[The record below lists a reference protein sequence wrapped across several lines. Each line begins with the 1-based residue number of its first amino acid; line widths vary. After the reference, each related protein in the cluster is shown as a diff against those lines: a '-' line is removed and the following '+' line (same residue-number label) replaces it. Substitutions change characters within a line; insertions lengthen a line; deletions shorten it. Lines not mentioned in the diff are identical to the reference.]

1 MAKEHSIEIDD
12 NDANWLAWGRLVV
25 SWIDDP
31 GKRPTTAKQ
40 LKKQWDDAKP
50 NPITGKIRGL
60 AANIAI
66 EITTYDGDG
75 PIIIPIPTRKMIDK
89 DWTQL
94 QVDFAA
100 GKKKY
105 PIPGFYDLIYQTP
118 TRKDFASYN
127 DLEDQACRRLGEY
140 VINECM

>member
-31 GKRPTTAKQ
+31 GLRPTTAKQ
-40 LKKQWDDAKP
+40 LKKQWDASTPK
-50 NPITGKIRGL
+50 ITGKIRGL
-60 AANIAI
+60 ANNIAV

-75 PIIIPIPTRKMIDK
+75 PIIIPIPTRKMLDK
-89 DWTQL
+89 DWTHL
-94 QVDFAA
+94 ATEF
-100 GKKKY
+100 GLGNKRY
-105 PIPGFYDLIYQTP
+105 PVPTFYDLMYQTP
-118 TRKDFASYN
+118 TRKDFATYL
-127 DLEDQACRRLGEY
+127 DLENQACRRLGEY